1 MPCAPCA
8 CVCGVSVERAC
19 CVCSVCAIIDIVLV
33 EPFLQLTPAAAPLL
47 PTNNTHTPFNPPS
60 HFSFSVSELQKQGVT
75 LHMLLASDRERIP
88 DVPAVYFCLPTEEN
102 VRLIGE
108 DLAARKYDTHPQRE
122 TKTHREKQ
130 RDGTERE
137 KRREET

>member
-1 MPCAPCA
+1 M
-8 CVCGVSVERAC
+8 
-19 CVCSVCAIIDIVLV
+19 
-33 EPFLQLTPAAAPLL
+33 
-47 PTNNTHTPFNPPS
+47 
-60 HFSFSVSELQKQGVT
+60 SELQKQGVT

-137 KRREET
+137 KRREEK